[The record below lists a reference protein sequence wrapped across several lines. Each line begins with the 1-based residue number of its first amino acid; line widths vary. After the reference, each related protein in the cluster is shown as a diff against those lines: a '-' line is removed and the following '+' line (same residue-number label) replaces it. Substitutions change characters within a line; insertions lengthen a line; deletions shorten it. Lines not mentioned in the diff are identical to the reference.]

1 MKDFTQF
8 KQWLVSN
15 GISESVFETIDF
27 AVTQNE
33 DVGVVAKKDIAQ
45 GDVLVHVPKK
55 LMLSSLT
62 PEELNTSLFQ
72 LVQNDSRLR
81 HASSKTTLV
90 ALQLL
95 CEKHNHDSF
104 WAPYLS
110 ECPLLPIFLALYI
123 HNQFASDN

>member
-1 MKDFTQF
+1 MSDFTQF

-27 AVTQNE
+27 AITQKE

-72 LVQNDSRLR
+72 LVQNDARLR
-81 HASSKTTLV
+81 HQSSKTTLL

-110 ECPLLPIFLALYI
+110 AYHKSPYFGVLLHCVVHIV
-123 HNQFASDN
+123 